1 MALFEHVL
9 ILKQSLSTNELSNEL
24 QNHTNLVSE
33 LSGNVV
39 YQESWGMRNLAYP
52 IKNNKKA
59 FYEFMNF
66 EMPQKNIDIMN
77 SKLNLNENVIRY
89 LSIKVKSFS
98 ETPTLM
104 IKEKEQAPVDK
115 DTKNTSSSFDYK
127 DIPTLRKFISE
138 KGKITPRRISY
149 ISIKKQK
156 DLSNAIK
163 RARYLALL
171 PYTGR

>member
-9 ILKQSLSTNELSNEL
+9 ILKQSLSSIELSTEL
-24 QNHTNLVSE
+24 KNHTNMVSE

-59 FYEFMNF
+59 FYEFMNI
-66 EMPQKNIDIMN
+66 EMPQENIDLMN

-104 IKEKEQAPVDK
+104 IKEKE
-115 DTKNTSSSFDYK
+115 
-127 DIPTLRKFISE
+127 
-138 KGKITPRRISY
+138 
-149 ISIKKQK
+149 
-156 DLSNAIK
+156 
-163 RARYLALL
+163 
-171 PYTGR
+171 

>member
-1 MALFEHVL
+1 MALFEHVI
-9 ILKQSLSTNELSNEL
+9 ILKQSLSSNELSNEL
-24 QNHTNLVSE
+24 KSHAEMVTE
-33 LSGNVV
+33 LSGNLV

-104 IKEKEQAPVDK
+104 IKEKE
-115 DTKNTSSSFDYK
+115 
-127 DIPTLRKFISE
+127 
-138 KGKITPRRISY
+138 
-149 ISIKKQK
+149 
-156 DLSNAIK
+156 
-163 RARYLALL
+163 
-171 PYTGR
+171 

>member
-1 MALFEHVL
+1 MALFEHVI
-9 ILKQSLSTNELSNEL
+9 ILKQSLSSNELSNEL
-24 QNHTNLVSE
+24 KNHTDMVSE

-59 FYEFMNF
+59 FYEFMNI
-66 EMPQKNIDIMN
+66 EMPQENIELMN

-104 IKEKEQAPVDK
+104 IKEKE
-115 DTKNTSSSFDYK
+115 
-127 DIPTLRKFISE
+127 
-138 KGKITPRRISY
+138 
-149 ISIKKQK
+149 
-156 DLSNAIK
+156 
-163 RARYLALL
+163 
-171 PYTGR
+171 